1 MTPVMIGVDP
11 GGRQTGL
18 VVRYGNA
25 CLAAD
30 LITRDGPEVFPGP
43 DYLAEVVEAIGGL
56 VVYASQDLPELAG
69 AGWPR
74 IAVEGVVHPNGHVRM
89 INAAGLL
96 GTATVL
102 GAVLAHFPAA
112 LVVPPA
118 GNGAGPRSAYPAAL
132 WPPTEKRGTGRR
144 RHLRSAWDI
153 AEAGAFLA
161 RLEVG
166 RGAAENVAQA
176 VPLRPA
182 HSTTSPYV

>member
-1 MTPVMIGVDP
+1 MTPVVIGVDP
-11 GGRQTGL
+11 GGRQTGI
-18 VVRYGNA
+18 VVRYGDN

-30 LITRDGPEVFPGP
+30 LVTRDGPEAFPGA
-43 DYLAEVVEAIGGL
+43 DYLAEVVDAIGGL
-56 VVYASQDLPELAG
+56 IVYGRDQICGDDTCAPAVV
-69 AGWPR
+69 
-74 IAVEGVVHPNGHVRM
+74 AVEGVVHPSGHVRM

-102 GAVLAHFPAA
+102 GAVLAHYPAA

-118 GNGAGPRSAYPAAL
+118 GNGAGPRSAYPAVL
-132 WPPTEKRGTGRR
+132 WPPTEKRGTGRC

-166 RGAAENVAQA
+166 RDTAENVAEA

-182 HSTTSPYV
+182 HSTEIR

>member
-1 MTPVMIGVDP
+1 MTAPVVVGVDP
-11 GGRQTGL
+11 GGRQTGI
-18 VVRYGNA
+18 VVRYGDT

-30 LITRDGPEVFPGP
+30 LLTRDGPETFPKA
-43 DYLAEVVEAIGGL
+43 DYLAEVIDAIGGL
-56 VVYASQDLPELAG
+56 VVYASQEAPD

-74 IAVEGVVHPNGHVRM
+74 VAVEGVVHPSGHVRM

-96 GTATVL
+96 GTACVL
-102 GAVLAHFPAA
+102 GAVLAHYPAA

-118 GNGAGPRSAYPAAL
+118 SHGAGPRSAYPAAL

-166 RGAAENVAQA
+166 RVAAENVRQA

-182 HSTTSPYV
+182 HSTDAG

>member
-1 MTPVMIGVDP
+1 MTPVVIGVDP

-18 VVRYGNA
+18 VVRYGNS

-30 LITRDGPEVFPGP
+30 LVTRDDPEPFPGA
-43 DYLAEVVEAIGGL
+43 DYLAEVVDAIGGL

-69 AGWPR
+69 AAPPKV
-74 IAVEGVVHPNGHVRM
+74 AVEAVVHPSGHVRM

-102 GAVLAHFPAA
+102 GAVLAHFPKAI
-112 LVVPPA
+112 VVPPA
-118 GNGAGPRSAYPAAL
+118 SHGAGPRSAYPAVL

-153 AEAGAFLA
+153 ADAGAFLV
-161 RLEVG
+161 RLSEAG
-166 RGAAENVAQA
+166 
-176 VPLRPA
+176 
-182 HSTTSPYV
+182 